1 MKPIK
6 IRSPRELTPKQKR
19 TLQEQFRFLSDKEL
33 ARMLNT
39 DKASVRAVMDELG
52 LKREGA
58 APSADVPFRS
68 HWIAF
73 LFLFFSVALS
83 YGHTLNYSF
92 HFDDLKTFVETPTTH
107 IKALSRESLSP
118 ILHGNR
124 PVANLTYALNFYFD
138 RLEPRGYH
146 LFNILI
152 HFGASLILYLL
163 FLKTLSLPGIQKTLS
178 TDLGGNTAW
187 LDHREKVALVG
198 ALLWAVHPVQTQA
211 VTYVVQRMASLAA
224 FFYLL
229 SLLSYIYGRT
239 ARGNRSYL
247 WFGLSV
253 LTAFMAFGSKEN
265 ALTLPLIIFLYDLFF
280 ITRFNLKISRAQLM
294 LILGLSGILL
304 LGIGWAVSLY
314 GSSDGLSGMLTA
326 QYGTE
331 EMDSLLRVMTEW
343 RVIILYLTLLAFPYP
358 GRMNLD
364 YDFAWSK
371 SLFDPVTTFLS
382 LLVLLAL
389 TGFALFK
396 AKKVPLTAF
405 SILWFLI
412 NLAMESSFIKLD
424 LVFEHRLYLSSAI
437 FFLVFAAGIYA
448 VALRFQIRRQEV
460 LIGGI
465 VVLAGVLILM
475 THERNKVW
483 KTSVSLW
490 SDVALKSPN
499 RSRVINNLGKAYL
512 EEEKWDQ
519 AKENFARSI
528 RLDPKNQEALNNLG
542 NANQREGNLSEA
554 VKNYEAVLAL
564 NSNNPLA
571 HNDLGVAYQNL
582 GRSDLALKGF
592 LEAVRLDPYY
602 TDAHNNLGNIYLLS
616 NQLDLAAVEY
626 QKTIELNP
634 KHPMA
639 HTNLGIL
646 YEKQGKLNE
655 GLRELTLGLNLN
667 PHSSIAQFNYAY
679 LLELMGRKNEAI
691 EHYEE
696 AIKWAA
702 PQDAAQME
710 MVKQH
715 LKTLK

>member
-1 MKPIK
+1 M
-6 IRSPRELTPKQKR
+6 
-19 TLQEQFRFLSDKEL
+19 F
-33 ARMLNT
+33 NT
-39 DKASVRAVMDELG
+39 GKASVRAVMDELG

-58 APSADVPFRS
+58 APSADVPLRF
-68 HWIAF
+68 HLIAF
-73 LFLFFSVALS
+73 VFLFFSVVLT

-92 HFDDLKTFVETPTTH
+92 HFDDLKTFVDTPTTH
-107 IKALSRESLSP
+107 IKSLSWESLSP

-146 LFNILI
+146 VFNIVI
-152 HFGASLILYLL
+152 HFGTAFILYLL

-178 TDLGGNTAW
+178 TDLGGNTGW
-187 LDHREKVALVG
+187 LDQREKVALVG

-224 FFYLL
+224 FFYLF

-239 ARGNRSYL
+239 DRGARSYL
-247 WFGLSV
+247 WYALSV
-253 LTAFMAFGSKEN
+253 ISAFMAFGSKEN

-280 ITRFNLKISRAQLM
+280 ITRFNLKISRAQLI
-294 LILGLSGILL
+294 LILGLSGIFL
-304 LGIGWAVSLY
+304 LGIGWAVRLY
-314 GSSDGLSGMLTA
+314 GASGGLSGMLTA

-331 EMDSLLRVMTEW
+331 EMDALLRVMTEW

-396 AKKVPLTAF
+396 AKKYPLTAF

-424 LVFEHRLYLSSAI
+424 LVFEHRLYLPSAF

-448 VALRFQIRRQEV
+448 VALRFQISRRDV

-465 VVLAGVLILM
+465 AVLAGVLILM

-483 KTSVSLW
+483 KNSVSLW

-519 AKENFARSI
+519 AKANFIGAV

-564 NSNNPLA
+564 NNNNPLA

-592 LEAVRLDPYY
+592 LEAVRIDPYY

-634 KHPMA
+634 KHQMA

-646 YEKQGKLNE
+646 YEKQGKLEE
-655 GLRELTLGLNLN
+655 GLKELTLGLTLN
-667 PHSSIAQFNYAY
+667 PHSSIAKFNYGY
-679 LLELMGRKNEAI
+679 LVELMGKKNEAI

-710 MVKQH
+710 MLKQH
-715 LKTLK
+715 LKTLKQ